1 MGRTPEP
8 VGRPQTADPVRT
20 SPRVRLVEQELVWRF
35 SRSGGPGGQHV
46 NTSDT
51 RVSLSLDLATT
62 RSLSAPERERALRR
76 LAGHLVGTVYTVT
89 VEDFRSQARNRD
101 TARERLA
108 VRLSLAAA
116 PEPRARRATRPT
128 RGSAERRLAAKK
140 RRSQV
145 KRMRG
150 RGADD

>member
-1 MGRTPEP
+1 MAKEARPVERPEP
-8 VGRPQTADPVRT
+8 PDAVRT
-20 SPRVRLVEQELVWRF
+20 SPRVRLIEQELVWRF
-35 SRSGGPGGQHV
+35 SRSSGPGGQHV

-62 RSLSAPERERALRR
+62 RSLSAQERERALRR
-76 LAGHLVGTVYTVT
+76 LAGRLVGTVFTVT

-101 TARERLA
+101 LARERLA
-108 VRLSLAAA
+108 ARLALAALTD
-116 PEPRARRATRPT
+116 PRPRRATRPT
-128 RGSAERRLAAKK
+128 RGSTERRLAAKR

-145 KRMRG
+145 KRLRG